1 MRNLAGKLAVDM
13 QSLLSQVKHP
23 SCNLIYLIMGSSLS
37 TLASCSTNLVS
48 SVVVTVRKFEANP
61 TYGNNPRRGVNR
73 VMVFFAN
80 LNKWMQEK
88 IICKFIIINI
98 WTIAYKLKSREE
110 RMQT

>member
-37 TLASCSTNLVS
+37 TLASCSTNLVL

-73 VMVFFAN
+73 VMVFFRKFKQVNAREN
-80 LNKWMQEK
+80 YMQVYNNQYMDNC
-88 IICKFIIINI
+88 I
-98 WTIAYKLKSREE
+98 
-110 RMQT
+110 